1 MCPSPASSCTGCS
14 TTCRSDAILQILRVS
29 RLESECEEP
38 RQLIG
43 SQCMTGSG
51 PVPIESKVQR
61 FAPGQTREKRWSE
74 VESRNLVP
82 VEQFLEDPSWSR
94 RVVVGRVEVQTGET
108 HLPTFGLELDLAWDQ
123 NGDEL
128 ETELL
133 G

>member
-14 TTCRSDAILQILRVS
+14 TTCRSDVILRILRVS

-43 SQCMTGSG
+43 SQCMTGSC
-51 PVPIESKVQR
+51 PVPIESKVQL
-61 FAPGQTREKRWSE
+61 FAPGQARGKRWSE
-74 VESRNLVP
+74 VESRDLVP
-82 VEQFLEDPSWSR
+82 VEQFLKDSSRGR
-94 RVVVGRVEVQTGET
+94 RVVVGRVEAQTGEA
-108 HLPTFGLELDLAWDQ
+108 HLPTIGLQLDLAGDQ

-128 ETELL
+128 EPELL